1 MTDWTPHCV
10 LCAARGRATRLD
22 AGHCCVACMGWL
34 TATLADIGHLVADAA
49 AAIVPPPGTGSGSR
63 PVPGSRPPIDLDAVD
78 PANVAVLIAEGQSPT
93 LLECVESW
101 ERLAREMRGMAPYGP
116 ASASRIVAV
125 DRPATRDEATL
136 YGVLTFLGRQVP
148 WMATE
153 TGFPLE
159 DFAAELRAC
168 LRAVRRWDR
177 DRDTES
183 RWVVQCPSDGPDGSC
198 GYRLHVAGVDVDDE
212 VTCRRCRTTWPV
224 AWLMRVAA
232 DTSDAEMLLDGDA
245 VCHRFGVDR
254 KTLDRWVREGRI
266 AKRHGLYDAK
276 PIVAAMHS
284 A

>member
-93 LLECVESW
+93 LLECCESW

-116 ASASRIVAV
+116 ASASRIVA
-125 DRPATRDEATL
+125 DARHPTRDEATL

-177 DRDTES
+177 DRAARGFS
-183 RWVVQCPSDGPDGSC
+183 VPCPTMADDGSDC
-198 GYRLHVAGVDVDDE
+198 GYRLAFGDGDDVVA
-212 VTCRRCRTTWPV
+212 CRRCGVSRDVETLVVVGMSTKDHEMWVDAEVVAVRYGIPKRTLQRMAERGQV
-224 AWLMRVAA
+224 RRDHGRYLLSDVAA
-232 DTSDAEMLLDGDA
+232 TRTG
-245 VCHRFGVDR
+245 
-254 KTLDRWVREGRI
+254 
-266 AKRHGLYDAK
+266 
-276 PIVAAMHS
+276 
-284 A
+284 